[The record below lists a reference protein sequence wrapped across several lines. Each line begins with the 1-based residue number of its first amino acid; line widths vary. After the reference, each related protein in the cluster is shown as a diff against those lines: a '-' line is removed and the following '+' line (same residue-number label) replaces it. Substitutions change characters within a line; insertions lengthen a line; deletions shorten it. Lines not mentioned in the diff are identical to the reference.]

1 MRQDFFI
8 IDPENPIRAEL
19 FSVERL
25 EQHARSLAEAQGI
38 AKRARKRRPLPKR
51 LRENAKILVDSFRE
65 IARSAQAHCPITP
78 AGEWLLDNFHVVEEQ
93 IREIKN
99 GLPADYYGQLPK
111 LEDGPLAG
119 YPRVYGIAWALV
131 AHTDSAF
138 DLEKLTRFLDAY
150 QQVTP
155 LTIGELWAIAV
166 TLRLTLIENLRRL
179 AQSIVRRS
187 RQTEEAD
194 HIADRVLAAQTDATL
209 KLIIEDL
216 SERSLS
222 AATISRLEQ
231 KLRDRD
237 GVAAKFL
244 HWMGEKIA
252 GQGMSVEQIVREE
265 YQTQGAVNVTVRN
278 IITSM
283 RLLSDIDWTV
293 FVESISLV
301 DRVLSA
307 DSDFEAMEFATRDQ
321 YRSVIE
327 RLSRGSERSEL
338 EIARDVAARASTA
351 KKTNRPSREQD
362 PGYYLIARGRRDLER
377 ALGYRPALR
386 DAVRRA
392 ISRAGLG
399 FYLPAL
405 AAMTALFVALAWWA
419 ISGVVSHG
427 ALPLATVVILA
438 VLPASDLAMALINRM
453 VTQRLGPDC
462 LPGMALRDG
471 IPDPLRTLLVV
482 PALLSDEQTVERDVR
497 TLEVHYLSNTD
508 RNLIF
513 ALLTDWEDSD
523 TEIAAQDQSLL
534 EAAQK
539 GIEELNTHYGEQ
551 RFFLLHRRRC
561 WNPAQGKW
569 MGWERKRGKLHEL
582 NRLLRGATDTSFIV
596 TSETLTQLGHSIR
609 YVITLDADTRLPRG
623 SAIRLVGKMAHP
635 LNRPVIDQDLC
646 RVVEGHA
653 ILQPRVTPSLPPS
666 RQSSLFQWAFS
677 GPNGLD
683 PYAFAVSD
691 VYQDLFEEGS
701 YVGKGIYDIDAFEH
715 VLQQRIPENTVLSH
729 DLLEGTF
736 ARAALASDVEVVE
749 EFPSRYDVEARRQH
763 RWMRGD
769 WQLLPWIFAR
779 GYDLVGDKKRSSI
792 PLLARW
798 KMLDNLRR
806 SLSAPALLL
815 ALLWGWTLP
824 SPADVN
830 WTLFILAAIVV
841 PPLLPLV
848 TAIVPHRV
856 GISRRTHIRN
866 LVRDFTLALT
876 QILFVFTFLARA
888 AWLSLDAIVRT
899 VFRLFVSRRYMLEW
913 ISFARS
919 NYDRRSNLKGLMLQ
933 LSGSVAF
940 AGGAAAIILATEPS
954 NAPFASAFLA
964 LWALSP
970 VIARWA
976 SAPRD
981 VEAHRGVA
989 ADERK
994 QLRLIARRTWRFF
1007 ETFVTAEENYLPPD
1021 NFQEDP
1027 KPVVAHRTSPTNI
1040 GLYIVTVLAARDF
1053 GWIGTAEALDRIEAT
1068 LVTMEKLERYRG
1080 HFLNWYETQTLQS
1093 LEPRYVSSVDSGNLA
1108 SNLIVLRN
1116 AMLEIAEAP
1125 PWDGERFEGVAD
1137 ALALLRQA
1145 CEDAPQPKP
1154 PQVETILTKVE
1165 ALEQSLR
1172 QHPADSSNF
1181 AYWLESAAP
1190 HVTEI
1195 EKIAAR
1201 SGGEIAAWAKALS
1214 TTVQSHARDA
1224 EPIPDFQ
1231 RRVRDIAE
1239 KAQVAVSAMD
1249 FRFLLEQD
1257 RQLLSI
1263 GFRVDDQALDGSAY
1277 DLLASEARL
1286 ASFLA
1291 IAKGDIPTRNWF
1303 RLGRTMIP
1311 LRHGSVLLSWSG
1323 SMFEYLMPTM
1333 LMREPAGSLLA
1344 QSNRL
1349 AVWRQIDYGHELGI
1363 PWGISE
1369 SQYNARDREQNYQ
1382 YTGFGVPDLGLKRGL
1397 SENTVV
1403 APYATGLAAMVAPVA
1418 ALKNYARLTRIG
1430 ARGVY
1435 GWYEAVDYT
1444 PARIPEGSSYVV
1456 VRSYMA
1462 HHQAMTIV
1470 GIADVVND
1478 GRIRER
1484 FHAEPMVQATELLLQ
1499 ERMPRDVSVA
1509 RPPPELKTG
1518 AVVLFQSAPP
1528 TQRRYTSPYTPKPR
1542 THLLS
1547 NGHYAVMMTAAG
1559 SGYSR
1564 WGDLAITRWRED
1576 AVRDQWGSYIY
1587 LRDARSGATWS
1598 AGFQPSATEPDTYE
1612 AIFSEDRCTIHRNDL
1627 ALMTTLDVAVS
1638 PEDDA
1643 EVRRVT
1649 ITNHG
1654 SRTRE
1659 IDVTSYAELVL
1670 ARPADDLAHPAFS
1683 KMFIETEF
1691 DPELGVL
1698 LATRRPRSPGD
1709 PAIWVA
1715 HLSVVEG
1722 MTIGEVQY
1730 ETDRARFLGRNRTAR
1745 MPAGVFDGWPLSNT
1759 VGAVLDPVFSLRRRV
1774 SIPRGQTVTVA
1785 FWTIAGATREDVID
1799 LADKHRDAAAF
1810 TRAATLAATQAQAH
1824 LQYLGITPDEANLF
1838 QQLANCVL
1846 YPETMLRTPQDILR
1860 RAGPASTLWPLG
1872 ISGDH
1877 PIVVLR
1883 IDEPEDIEIARQL
1896 LRAHSYWRSKLL
1908 TVDLV
1913 VLNDRAASY
1922 AQDLQTALDT
1932 LVRAHVERLGGQP
1945 GTVYLLRNDLLNTG
1959 VREQL
1964 LAAARVVLSNRRG
1977 TLAQQIEHA
1986 FDDKPLQP
1994 PRPRNIT
2001 VVARPEAMELP
2012 KLEYA
2017 NGFGGFAADG
2027 REYAVVME
2035 NGQLPPAP
2043 WINVIANPDFGF
2055 QVSNSGSGFSW
2066 CSNSQQNQITGWSN
2080 DPVTNE
2086 SSEILYL
2093 RDLDTG
2099 DVWSPTAYPIRD
2111 PQFRYTAHHGHGYSR
2126 FEHAS
2131 RGIGI
2136 ELTQFVPLNDPV
2148 KISRLKLI
2156 NRSNRPRKLSLT
2168 AYVEWTLGPNRQ
2180 KSQAYIYTEIDKDTS
2195 ALFAQ
2200 NPWSEDFHTRI
2211 AFFDL
2216 QGKQTSWTA
2225 DRCEFLGRNG
2235 SPEKPWAL
2243 MGDAPLS
2250 MRTGAGLDSC
2260 GALQT
2265 EIRLAPGAEAEIIVT
2280 LGQSESR
2287 SEARALISRIRS
2299 SDFDNLLKDVKEFWD
2314 TTLGSIEVKTP
2325 DRAMDLLLNRW
2336 LLYQTLSCRMW
2347 ARAGFYQAS
2356 GAYGFRD
2363 QLQDCMALCVSHP
2376 EVARRHILR
2385 AAARQFPEGDVQ
2397 HWWLPETGKGVRT
2410 TISDDR
2416 AWLAYVVSHYIEVT
2430 GDNALLDEQIP
2441 FLDGQLLKPGE
2452 HEAFFQPQPTSET
2465 ATLYEH
2471 CARALDLCLPV
2482 GPHGLPLMGT
2492 GDWND
2497 GMNRVGENGKGE
2509 SVWLGWFVYD
2519 VLTKFIPIA
2528 EARNDGKRAAT
2539 WLLHTTVLKEALEDN
2554 GWDGDWYRRA
2564 YYDDGTP
2571 LGSVANAECRIDSI
2585 AQSWSV
2591 LSKAADSARTARAMQ
2606 AVDKYLVRDA
2616 DQMIL
2621 LFTPPFVDTQH
2632 DPGYIKGYPAGLR
2645 ENGGQYTHGVM
2656 WVVAAFAEMGMG
2668 NRAGELFAMLNPIN
2682 HSRSRTAAQR
2692 YRVEPYVACGD
2703 VYSVP
2708 PHVGRGGWTW
2718 YSGSAGWMYRV
2729 GIEWILGLRVKAG
2742 KLALDPCIPSY
2753 WPRFEATLRY
2763 KGATFKIAV
2772 ENPHGVCKGIAELYL
2787 DGMLIEGA
2795 TIVLPQDGSI
2805 HTIRAVM
2812 GEPPKIEQEL
2822 QANAAQ

>member
-1 MRQDFFI
+1 LRQDFFI
-8 IDPENPIRAEL
+8 ADPEKPIRAEL

-25 EQHARSLAEAQGI
+25 EQHARSLAEAQGV
-38 AKRARKRRPLPKR
+38 AKRARRRRPLPKR

-65 IARSAQAHCPITP
+65 IAHSAQAHRPITP

-93 IREIKN
+93 IREIRN
-99 GLPADYYGQLPK
+99 DLPADYYAQLPK
-111 LEDGPLAG
+111 LEEGPLAG

-138 DLEKLTRFLDAY
+138 DLEKLTRFVDAY

-179 AQSIVRRS
+179 AQSIVRRG

-194 HIADRVLAAQTDATL
+194 DIADRVLAA
-209 KLIIEDL
+209 EDNE
-216 SERSLS
+216 SFKRIVEDIADRSLF

-231 KLRDRD
+231 KLRDRN
-237 GVAAKFL
+237 GNSAKFL

-307 DSDFEAMEFATRDQ
+307 DSDFEAMEFVTRDQ
-321 YRSVIE
+321 YRAVIE
-327 RLSRGSERSEL
+327 KLSRGSDNSEI
-338 EIARDVAARASTA
+338 EIARAVAARVRAAENNS
-351 KKTNRPSREQD
+351 RPPRERD
-362 PGYYLIARGRRDLER
+362 PGYYLISHGRPEFER
-377 ALGYRPALR
+377 TLGYRPSTR
-386 DAVRRA
+386 DAFRRV
-392 ISRAGLG
+392 ISNAGLR
-399 FYLPAL
+399 FYLPTLAVVTAAL
-405 AAMTALFVALAWWA
+405 MLLAWWLVAGTLSDDAATLA
-419 ISGVVSHG
+419 I
-427 ALPLATVVILA
+427 AAILA
-438 VLPASDLAMALINRM
+438 ILPASDLAMALVNRM
-453 VTQRLGPDC
+453 VTHRLGPDC

-482 PALLSDEQTVERDVR
+482 PTLLSNETSIEHNIR

-508 RNLIF
+508 RNLF
-513 ALLTDWEDSD
+513 LALLTDWEDSD
-523 TEIAAQDQSLL
+523 SETTVHDQPLL

-539 GIEELNTHYGEQ
+539 GIDELNARYGEQ
-551 RFFLLHRRRC
+551 RFFLFHRRRC
-561 WNPAQGKW
+561 WNPTQGKW

-582 NRLLRGATDTSFIV
+582 NRLLRGASDTSFIV
-596 TSETLTQLGHSIR
+596 AADELAQLGHSIR
-609 YVITLDADTRLPRG
+609 YIVTLDADTRLPRG

-635 LNRPVIDQDLC
+635 LNRPVIDRDLC

-691 VYQDLFEEGS
+691 VYQDLFEQGS
-701 YVGKGIYDIDAFEH
+701 YVGKGIYDIDAFET
-715 VLQQRIPENTVLSH
+715 VLHQRIPENTVLSH

-779 GYDLVGDKKRSSI
+779 GYDLVGDRKRARI
-792 PLLARW
+792 PMLARW

-815 ALLWGWTLP
+815 AFLWGWTLP
-824 SPADVN
+824 APADVN
-830 WTLFILAAIVV
+830 WTLFVLAAIVV

-848 TAIVPHRV
+848 TAIIPHRV

-866 LVRDFTLALT
+866 LARDFTLAFT

-899 VFRLFVSRRYMLEW
+899 VFRLFINRRHMLEW
-913 ISFARS
+913 MSFARS
-919 NYDRRSNLKGLMLQ
+919 NYDRRSDLKGLALQ
-933 LSGSVAF
+933 LAGSLAF
-940 AGGAAAIILATEPS
+940 AGVTAAIVLAAEPS

-970 VIARWA
+970 LIARWA

-981 VEAHRGVA
+981 VEAHREID

-994 QLRLIARRTWRFF
+994 GLRLIARRTWRFF
-1007 ETFVTAEENYLPPD
+1007 EVFVTAEGNHLPPD

-1027 KPVVAHRTSPTNI
+1027 KPAVAHRTSPTNI
-1040 GLYIVTVLAARDF
+1040 GLYIISVLSARDF
-1053 GWIGTAEALDRIEAT
+1053 GWIGTAEVLDRIEAT
-1068 LVTMEKLERYRG
+1068 LATMERLERYRG
-1080 HFLNWYETQTLQS
+1080 HFLNWYETRTLQS

-1108 SNLIVLRN
+1108 GNLIILKN
-1116 AMLEIAEAP
+1116 AMREIAEAP
-1125 PWDGERFEGVAD
+1125 NWDGERFEGIAD
-1137 ALALLRQA
+1137 VLALLRHA

-1154 PQVETILTKVE
+1154 PQVETILAAVTT
-1165 ALEQSLR
+1165 LEHSLQ

-1181 AYWLESAAP
+1181 ARWLDGITP
-1190 HVTEI
+1190 HLVEI
-1195 EKIAAR
+1195 ERLAAR
-1201 SGGEIAAWAKALS
+1201 SGGEIAAWSKALS
-1214 TTVQSHARDA
+1214 ATAQSHARDL

-1231 RRVRDIAE
+1231 ARLESIAE
-1239 KAQVAVSAMD
+1239 RAEHMASGMD

-1263 GFRVDDQALDGSAY
+1263 GFRVDDQALDSSAY

-1303 RLGRTMIP
+1303 RLGRTMMP

-1349 AVWRQIDYGHELGI
+1349 AVWRQIGYGNELGI

-1382 YTGFGVPDLGLKRGL
+1382 YTSFGVPDLGLKRGL

-1403 APYATGLAAMVAPVA
+1403 APYATGLAAMVAPAA
-1418 ALKNYARLTRIG
+1418 ALKNYAHLTRIG

-1456 VRSYMA
+1456 VHSYMA
-1462 HHQAMTIV
+1462 HHQAMTII

-1518 AVVLFQSAPP
+1518 AVVLYQSAPP
-1528 TQRRYTSPYTPKPR
+1528 TQRRYTSPYTLTPR

-1564 WGDLAITRWRED
+1564 WGDFAVTRWRED
-1576 AVRDQWGSYIY
+1576 ATRDQWGSYIY

-1598 AGFQPSATEPDTYE
+1598 AGFQPCAAEPDTYE
-1612 AIFSEDRCTIHRNDL
+1612 VLFSEDRCTIHRNDL

-1659 IDVTSYAELVL
+1659 IDITSYAELVL
-1670 ARPADDLAHPAFS
+1670 ARPADDQAHPAFS
-1683 KMFIETEF
+1683 KMFVETAF
-1691 DPELGVL
+1691 DSELGAL
-1698 LATRRPRSPGD
+1698 FATRRPRGSGD
-1709 PAIWVA
+1709 PAIWAA

-1722 MTIGEVQY
+1722 MTLGEVQY

-1745 MPAGVFDGWPLSNT
+1745 TPAGVSDGWPLSNT

-1785 FWTIAGATREDVID
+1785 FWTLLGTTREAVTD

-1824 LQYLGITPDEANLF
+1824 LQYLGIASDEAHLF

-1846 YPETMLRTPQDILR
+1846 YPDTALRAPQDILR

-1872 ISGDH
+1872 ISGDY

-1896 LRAHSYWRSKLL
+1896 LRAHAYWRSKLL
-1908 TVDLV
+1908 AVDLV
-1913 VLNDRAASY
+1913 ILNDRAASY

-1932 LVRAHVERLGGQP
+1932 VVRVHVERQGNQP

-1959 VREQL
+1959 VRELL

-1977 TLAQQIEHA
+1977 TLAEQIERV
-1986 FDDKPLQP
+1986 FDDKPVQP
-1994 PRPRNIT
+1994 PRPRTI
-2001 VVARPEAMELP
+2001 AAIAKSEATELP
-2012 KLEYA
+2012 RLEYA
-2017 NGFGGFAADG
+2017 NGFGGFTADG

-2055 QVSNSGSGFSW
+2055 QVSSGGAGFTW
-2066 CSNSQQNQITGWSN
+2066 ASNSQQNQITAWSN

-2086 SSEILYL
+2086 SSEIVYL

-2099 DVWSPTAYPIRD
+2099 EVWSPTAYPMRD
-2111 PQFRYTAHHGHGYSR
+2111 PQMRYVSYHGHGYSR

-2131 RGIGI
+2131 RGIGV
-2136 ELTQFVPLNDPV
+2136 ELTQFVPLTDPV
-2148 KISRLKLI
+2148 KISRLKLV
-2156 NRSNRPRKLSLT
+2156 NRSGRVRRISVT
-2168 AYVEWTLGPNRQ
+2168 AYAEWTLGPNRP
-2180 KSQAYIYTEIDKDTS
+2180 KSQAYIFTEIDKPTS

-2200 NPWSEDFHTRI
+2200 NPWSEDFNRRV
-2211 AFFDL
+2211 AFLDL
-2216 QGKQTSWTA
+2216 KGRQTAWTA

-2235 SPEKPWAL
+2235 TPEKPWAL

-2250 MRTGAGLDSC
+2250 MRTGAGLDPC
-2260 GALQT
+2260 GVLQT
-2265 EIRLAPGAEAEIIVT
+2265 EIRLAPGAETEIVVT
-2280 LGQSESR
+2280 LGQAESR
-2287 SEARALISRIRS
+2287 SEAQALIARTRNADLDS
-2299 SDFDNLLKDVKEFWD
+2299 LLADVNAFWD
-2314 TTLGSIEVKTP
+2314 ETLGSIEIKTP
-2325 DRAMDLLLNRW
+2325 DRSMDLLLNRW

-2363 QLQDCMALCVSHP
+2363 QLQDCLALCVSHP
-2376 EVARRHILR
+2376 EIARRHILR
-2385 AAARQFPEGDVQ
+2385 TAARQFPEGDVQ

-2416 AWLAYVVSHYIEVT
+2416 AWLAYVVSHYVDVT
-2430 GDNALLDEQIP
+2430 GDTTILDEQVP
-2441 FLDGQLLKPGE
+2441 FLDGQRLKPGE

-2471 CARALDLCLPV
+2471 CARGLDLCLPV
-2482 GPHGLPLMGT
+2482 GAHGLPLMGS

-2519 VLTKFIPIA
+2519 VLTKFIPVA
-2528 EARNDGKRAAT
+2528 EARSDGKRTAT
-2539 WLLHTTVLKEALEDN
+2539 WLLHTTVLKDALEDN

-2591 LSKAADSARTARAMQ
+2591 LSGAAEPARAARAMQ
-2606 AVDKYLVRDA
+2606 AVDKYLVRGG
-2616 DQMIL
+2616 DQLIL

-2645 ENGGQYTHGVM
+2645 ENGGQYTHGVL
-2656 WVVAAFAEMGMG
+2656 WTVAAFAELGMG
-2668 NRAGELFAMLNPIN
+2668 NRAGELFSMLNPIN

-2729 GIEWILGLRVKAG
+2729 GIEWILGLHVKAG
-2742 KLALDPCIPSY
+2742 KLVLDPCIPSH

-2763 KGATFKIAV
+2763 KGATFKIMV
-2772 ENPHGVCKGIAELYL
+2772 ENPIGVCKGIAELTL
-2787 DGMLIEGA
+2787 DDVPVEGPA
-2795 TIVLPQDGSI
+2795 IVLPQDGGT
-2805 HTIRAVM
+2805 HQIRAVM
-2812 GEPPKIEQEL
+2812 GEARMAEQQP